1 MKTQMSLTRKF
12 GCSHKPSNE
21 NEQNLRESSILFSFN
36 FPNNAHYTSKV
47 RISYM
52 NVHKKIIINS
62 KDSIRKKQNAW
73 AWLDEGTD
81 IILLYVNTTQ

>member
-1 MKTQMSLTRKF
+1 
-12 GCSHKPSNE
+12 
-21 NEQNLRESSILFSFN
+21 
-36 FPNNAHYTSKV
+36 
-47 RISYM
+47 M

-81 IILLYVNTTQ
+81 IILLYVNTTQQQYEVVLQTNTTLLGLYV